1 MEESYTYSNALLRR
15 REVLGRLKISSTTL
29 WRCVQRGE
37 ITPPLK
43 LGRSAYWPESEIEDL
58 VKSMMANRSQLRS
71 H

>member
-1 MEESYTYSNALLRR
+1 MEENYTYGNALLRR
-15 REVLGRLKISSTTL
+15 GEVLSRLKISSTTL

-43 LGRSAYWPESEIEDL
+43 LGRSAYWPEREIDDL
-58 VKSMMANRSQLRS
+58 VKSMMASRDQRRT